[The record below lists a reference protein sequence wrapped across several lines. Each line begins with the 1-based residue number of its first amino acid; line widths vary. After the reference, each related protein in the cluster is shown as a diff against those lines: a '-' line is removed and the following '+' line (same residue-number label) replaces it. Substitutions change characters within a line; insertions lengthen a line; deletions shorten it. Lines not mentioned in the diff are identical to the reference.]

1 MLYLRCDISTILQFE
16 VIDFGTYFHTKI
28 IEQCGQERIHILKCS
43 STHTHTVPMS
53 QIEEG
58 KSQVESG
65 NRENKHQK

>member
-1 MLYLRCDISTILQFE
+1 MWPRKDTHTQMLQ
-16 VIDFGTYFHTKI
+16 H
-28 IEQCGQERIHILKCS
+28 
-43 STHTHTVPMS
+43 THTHTVPMS